1 MSPTSYQA
9 APPRENIIANARA
22 RVKRFEASPQNVT
35 RYQEL

>member
-22 RVKRFEASPQNVT
+22 GVKRYDVSHKIA
-35 RYQEL
+35 RDYQEL